1 MITQVIVSIERDDGV
16 PFDIKISK
24 MELLDENIV
33 EFFTAMGEAVK
44 QTPKL
49 NGASHDTD

>member
-16 PFDIKISK
+16 PFDIKMSE
-24 MELLDENIV
+24 MELQEKDAV
-33 EFFTAMGEAVK
+33 EFFAAIGEAVK

-49 NGASHDTD
+49 KGASDGV